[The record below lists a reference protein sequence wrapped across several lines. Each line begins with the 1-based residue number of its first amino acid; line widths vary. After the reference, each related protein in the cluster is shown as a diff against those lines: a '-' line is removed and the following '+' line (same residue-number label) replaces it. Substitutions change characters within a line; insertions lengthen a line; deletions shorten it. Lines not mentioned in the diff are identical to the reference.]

1 MQDVRTSKA
10 DIVDKLLGRFLKDSA
25 DILAK
30 PVSKCFQNY
39 ETKAY
44 IQKRNEN

>member
-1 MQDVRTSKA
+1 MQDVKTSKA
-10 DIVDKLLGRFLKDSA
+10 DIVDKLLGRFLKASGDT
-25 DILAK
+25 LAK
-30 PVSKCFQNY
+30 PFSKCLQNY

>member
-10 DIVDKLLGRFLKDSA
+10 DIVDKLLRRFLKVSA

-30 PVSKCFQNY
+30 PVPKCLQNY